1 MEHSS
6 EKRLGTEPL
15 GPLIFKLAI
24 PGIAAQLINVLYNMV
39 DRMYIGHIPEVGA
52 TALTGLG
59 VCLPIIVLISAFS
72 AFAGMGGAPL
82 AAIELGKGDKQRA
95 EKILGNAVTIL
106 LVFTIILTIFF
117 SIFKEPILYA
127 FGASDETIEYALA
140 YINIYLVG
148 TIAVQL
154 ALGLNTYIS
163 CQGNAKIAMF
173 SVLIGAVLNIVL
185 DPIFIFTMDMG
196 VKGAALATII
206 SQACSAVWVV
216 GFLVSKKSVI
226 RIKKENLK
234 LEGKTIGKILAL
246 GSAPFVIQST
256 EAFVTIVLN
265 NGLQKYGGDLYV
277 GSLTILQSVMQLIV
291 VPINGMTQGVQPII
305 SYNYGAKNFDRVKKS
320 FKILVTIDLC
330 ITVTACLLTQFIPG
344 VFASIFT
351 PEEELIALV
360 EKVMPIFFGG
370 IWIFGIQ
377 MACQSTFMGMGQAK
391 VSLFLALLRKVFLLI
406 PLSLILP
413 NFFEEKVYGVYYAEP
428 IADVLAAITTGCV
441 FLVMMKKLLKTEE
454 M

>member
-1 MEHSS
+1 MENSS

-24 PGIAAQLINVLYNMV
+24 PGILAQLINVLYNMV
-39 DRMYIGHIPEVGA
+39 DRMYIGHIEEIGA

-59 VCLPIIVLISAFS
+59 VCLPIIVIISAFS

-82 AAIELGKGDKQRA
+82 AAIELGKGDKKRA
-95 EKILGNAVTIL
+95 EKILGNAVTML
-106 LVFTIILTIFF
+106 LGFTIILTIFF

-127 FGASDETIEYALA
+127 FGASDETIVYALD

-173 SVLIGAVLNIVL
+173 SVLIGAILNIVL
-185 DPIFIFTMDMG
+185 DPIFIFSMNMG

-291 VPINGMTQGVQPII
+291 VPINCMTQGVQPII
-305 SYNYGAKNFDRVKKS
+305 SYNYGARNFDRVKKS

-330 ITVTACLLTQFIPG
+330 ITITACLLTRFIPS

-351 PEEELIALV
+351 PEAELIALV
-360 EKVMPIFFGG
+360 EKVMPIFFAG
-370 IWIFGIQ
+370 IWIFGVQ

-428 IADVLAAITTGCV
+428 IADMLAAITTGCV
-441 FLVMMKKLLKTEE
+441 FLVVMKKLLKTEE
-454 M
+454 